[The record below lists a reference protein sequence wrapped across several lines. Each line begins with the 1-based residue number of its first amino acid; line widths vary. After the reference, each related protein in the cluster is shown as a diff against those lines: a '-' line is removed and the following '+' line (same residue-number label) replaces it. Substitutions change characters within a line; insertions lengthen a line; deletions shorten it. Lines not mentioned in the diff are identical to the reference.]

1 MAKGFTVKAK
11 SPVAKKAPEWD
22 YNLARQLIR
31 GKTIVFCLPG
41 RGVSYNFLKSF
52 VSLSL
57 DLVQSGAAIQISQ
70 DYSSM
75 VNFARC
81 KCLGAN
87 VLRGPNQLPWDGKL
101 NYDYQ
106 LWIDSDIVFNT
117 EKFYQLVLNAIPA
130 EAITKEEVTQMVKN
144 DKGEEVE
151 QKTGIKLNV
160 DPAKER
166 EIVAGWYCTEDG
178 KTTSVAH
185 WLDEDDFR
193 GNGGVMNHE
202 TIDSIS
208 KRKKSFTV
216 DYTGFGWLLIKKGVF
231 ESEGL
236 PYPWFAPK
244 MQIFESGE
252 VQDMCGE
259 DVSFCLDAKEAGF
272 EIWCDPRIRVGHEKT
287 RII

>member
-52 VSLSL
+52 VSLSF

-130 EAITKEEVTQMVKN
+130 EAISKEEVKQTVKN
-144 DKGEEVE
+144 EKGEDVE
-151 QKTGIKLNV
+151 QTGFQLKV
-160 DPAKER
+160 DPEKER

-244 MQIFESGE
+244 MQVFESGE